1 MGSWQTVPDPG
12 AGCTQPWTPRCGHC
26 QRPAYKP
33 AGQTCLHTAR
43 PVPTASLVVRWS
55 VCPHRPPLTQHSL
68 VWCSHLSLPGCS
80 PHPPRSPPS
89 TSPTR
94 PLQGPS
100 LLRHVHGGVLQGPEL
115 LSRWQRNARDLPGG
129 DGHFSR
135 FTSLACARPAPPPQP
150 LSYTLALA
158 SSQLPDAPILPG
170 PPSLCPRRL
179 LRAWSWA
186 CRVSPLLTQC
196 SVSLRGSPQLGLS
209 AT

>member
-1 MGSWQTVPDPG
+1 MHPALDPALRPLPAPSLQARRPDLSAHRPP
-12 AGCTQPWTPRCGHC
+12 CPHRFPR
-26 QRPAYKP
+26 
-33 AGQTCLHTAR
+33 GQMVC
-43 PVPTASLVVRWS
+43 